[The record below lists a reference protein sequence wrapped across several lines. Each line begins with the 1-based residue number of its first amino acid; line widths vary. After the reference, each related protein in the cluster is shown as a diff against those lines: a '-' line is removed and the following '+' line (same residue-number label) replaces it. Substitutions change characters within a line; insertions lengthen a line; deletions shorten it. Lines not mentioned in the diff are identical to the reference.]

1 LIGLDDVSSVGNW
14 LRQTLSGF
22 GLHGLVL
29 DGVLAF
35 IAVFVVANFA
45 LANAGLMSFVWRRE
59 MASIQDRRGPNR
71 VGPNGLFQFIAD
83 LIKLI
88 LKQAMVPRGADRL
101 LFIITPVIAV
111 FPLFMAYLVIPF
123 SRGGALADLNVGVLY
138 LFAIT
143 SLAFPSIFLA
153 GWSSNNKYA
162 TLGAMFLPLKL
173 TCGLRSCRLCR
184 RRG

>member
-101 LFIITPVIAV
+101 LQPVAEHEGQHHADGGGAV
-111 FPLFMAYLVIPF
+111 VA
-123 SRGGALADLNVGVLY
+123 RGGHGVIRMRLARTPAPLRDVRTASGRARTSFKRISDL
-138 LFAIT
+138 
-143 SLAFPSIFLA
+143 
-153 GWSSNNKYA
+153 
-162 TLGAMFLPLKL
+162 LGNLGDRDVRPDR
-173 TCGLRSCRLCR
+173 C
-184 RRG
+184 